1 MYFIDSKTFPEEGT
15 SYAFIRHDKRIYEG
29 KARLHPDDTFSE
41 FTGCRYAETRA
52 QIKALRAEYKK
63 KKNACEECRKFVRA
77 VTQYSQFNAGD
88 PSAKAMFRQLNR
100 RIKEIDDLADEITK
114 LEFSLRISI
123 RQQDKLNRMKSKND

>member
-1 MYFIDSKTFPEEGT
+1 MYFIDSKTFPKEGT

-52 QIKALRAEYKK
+52 KIKALRAEYRKK
-63 KKNACEECRKFVRA
+63 KASCEECRKFVKA
-77 VTQYSQFNAGD
+77 VTQYSHFDAKD

-100 RIKEIDDLADEITK
+100 RIKEVNELADEITK
-114 LEFSLRISI
+114 LEFSLRVAM
-123 RQQDKLNRMKSKND
+123 RQQDNFNKRSKND